1 LIYTYIWNNKQMA
14 ERRFKINSTYKKI
27 NDC

>member
-1 LIYTYIWNNKQMA
+1 MA
-14 ERRFKINSTYKKI
+14 EKRFKINSTYKKI